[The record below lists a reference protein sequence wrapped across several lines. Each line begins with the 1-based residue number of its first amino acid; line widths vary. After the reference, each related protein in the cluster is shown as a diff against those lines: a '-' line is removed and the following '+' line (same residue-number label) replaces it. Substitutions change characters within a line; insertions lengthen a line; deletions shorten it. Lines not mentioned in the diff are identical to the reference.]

1 MQKNHESTP
10 NHWEWSIYLS
20 ILLMTL
26 SISYPNLEIWY
37 NNIVP
42 EYLNNI
48 VPNSE
53 FISDIFFILSSYI

>member
-10 NHWEWSIYLS
+10 KNWEWYIYLS

-42 EYLNNI
+42 EYLNI
-48 VPNSE
+48 YMVQ
-53 FISDIFFILSSYI
+53 